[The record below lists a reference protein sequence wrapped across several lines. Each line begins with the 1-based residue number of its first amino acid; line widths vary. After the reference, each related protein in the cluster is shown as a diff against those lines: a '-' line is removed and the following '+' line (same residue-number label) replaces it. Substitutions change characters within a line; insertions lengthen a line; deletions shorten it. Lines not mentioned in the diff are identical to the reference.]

1 MHRIILTLSIF
12 FLFAC
17 NQTASENGNQKEQ
30 STSVTPKVVTQ
41 EDHDNFQ
48 PKATGGAIGKGL
60 NMTEVIEKRGGRMLD
75 NACSIIPRR
84 VIAEALGKNAG
95 DFKLSNSTPRD
106 ANPTHS
112 SCFFKWSDFDVPN
125 AAILIQ
131 MMRNP
136 VGDEF
141 PDWVV
146 QFITS
151 KKEMGESTTDG
162 DRDVFKTFEGF
173 GDDGAYSTVGGK
185 YFWRLGD
192 QVVFSIAF
200 NSAHS
205 PEDQYEIAVKLAT
218 VLTQNYLARAGL

>member
-1 MHRIILTLSIF
+1 MHKIILTLSML

-17 NQTASENGNQKEQ
+17 NQTGSQTGGQNEGN
-30 STSVTPKVVTQ
+30 TSGTPEVVTQ

-60 NMTEVIEKRGGRMLD
+60 NMTEVIEKRGGRLLD

-84 VIAEALGKNAG
+84 VIAEALGKNPG
-95 DFKLSNSTPRD
+95 DFKLTNSSPRD
-106 ANPTHS
+106 ANRTHS
-112 SCFFKWSDFDVPN
+112 SCFFKWSDFDVAN
-125 AAILIQ
+125 AGILIQ

-162 DRDVFKTFEGF
+162 EKDVFKTFEGF
-173 GDDGAYSTVGGK
+173 GDDGAYSTLGGK

-192 QVVFSIAF
+192 QIVFSIAF
-200 NSAHS
+200 NTAHS
-205 PEDQYEIAVKLAT
+205 PEDQYDIAVKLAT
-218 VLTQNYLARAGL
+218 QLTQNYLARAGI